1 MTEEHRPDPQDE
13 RATLGML
20 LSANADLV
28 VEVLRPAA
36 GDPKVPVLAA
46 LTATRN
52 LSRLVD
58 DILHTLAR
66 QAREEGHTWAELGDL
81 LGTSRQ
87 AAFQRFSG
95 PMPPLGPFP
104 HPPMPPFPPGPP
116 AAPNFQTP
124 PGPPPAP
131 SFPAPPGPP
140 AAPDFRTP
148 PTPPGFQTPPSAPD
162 IQAPPH
168 PGHPPTPGHQH

>member
-1 MTEEHRPDPQDE
+1 MTEEKRPDPQDE

-28 VEVLRPAA
+28 VEVLRPAE

-95 PMPPLGPFP
+95 PMPPLGPLP

-116 AAPNFQTP
+116 AAPNF
-124 PGPPPAP
+124 
-131 SFPAPPGPP
+131 
-140 AAPDFRTP
+140 RTP
-148 PTPPGFQTPPSAPD
+148 PP
-162 IQAPPH
+162 
-168 PGHPPTPGHQH
+168 PPTPGRPGMPPGPVHPPAPGMPPGPGRPF

>member
-1 MTEEHRPDPQDE
+1 MTEEQRVDPQDE

-36 GDPKVPVLAA
+36 GEPRVPVLAA

-66 QAREEGHTWAELGDL
+66 QAREDGHTWAELGDI
-81 LGTSRQ
+81 LGTTRQ

-95 PMPPLGPFP
+95 PMPPLGPLP
-104 HPPMPPFPPGPP
+104 HPPRPPFPPGPP
-116 AAPNFQTP
+116 GHFPSPPPP
-124 PGPPPAP
+124 PGPPG
-131 SFPAPPGPP
+131 APP
-140 AAPDFRTP
+140 FRTP
-148 PTPPGFQTPPSAPD
+148 PPPERPPGTPERPAQSS
-162 IQAPPH
+162 PPH
-168 PGHPPTPGHQH
+168 PQTPDRITPPPPPHPDHPF